1 MASDR
6 IGKKSANLVAVPD
19 YEVREV
25 TTNFLLNQPQVA
37 ENIMEVPL
45 NKKLMYSIEGTGI
58 QNPLLC
64 MKQWYPLAGSQRL
77 RAVAE
82 IKKTNPDFD
91 CEVIVHR
98 FLEDWWNCFYLWPD
112 EEFRSKAIAIW
123 FQTQEVVFKSLHYK
137 YTKDKDGMEM
147 TEYESIGEQ
156 LKWKRNEQRHNT
168 DINSNRDNSFPSDGG
183 DI

>member
-6 IGKKSANLVAVPD
+6 IGKQSANLVAVPD

-25 TTNFLLNQPQVA
+25 TTDFLLSQPQVS

-45 NKKLMYSIEGTGI
+45 NEKLMYSIEGTGI

-82 IKKTNPDFD
+82 IKITNPNFNCD
-91 CEVIVHR
+91 VVVHR

-123 FQTQEVVFKSLHYK
+123 FQMQEVVFKSLHYK

-147 TEYESIGEQ
+147 TEYEDIGEQ
-156 LKWKRNEQRHNT
+156 LKWERNDSRNHIFDN
-168 DINSNRDNSFPSDGG
+168 NSDSTGND
-183 DI
+183 

>member
-82 IKKTNPDFD
+82 IKKTNPT
-91 CEVIVHR
+91 
-98 FLEDWWNCFYLWPD
+98 PK
-112 EEFRSKAIAIW
+112 SM
-123 FQTQEVVFKSLHYK
+123 TQ
-137 YTKDKDGMEM
+137 
-147 TEYESIGEQ
+147 
-156 LKWKRNEQRHNT
+156 RNP
-168 DINSNRDNSFPSDGG
+168 I
-183 DI
+183 